1 LKSSTRLS
9 REEKARQIVISGR
22 VTQLYKDIFKVTG
35 DRGKDYIV
43 SGHCVCPDARKTT
56 YWCKHKLSTLYY
68 SRIKEKVLYDYGLSQ
83 V

>member
-1 LKSSTRLS
+1 LKSLTRLS

-22 VTQLYKDIFKVTG
+22 VTQLHKDIFKVTG

-56 YWCKHKLSTLYY
+56 YWCKHRLAAEHYK
-68 SRIKEKVLYDYGLSQ
+68 RIREKVEYSYGFGGL
-83 V
+83 